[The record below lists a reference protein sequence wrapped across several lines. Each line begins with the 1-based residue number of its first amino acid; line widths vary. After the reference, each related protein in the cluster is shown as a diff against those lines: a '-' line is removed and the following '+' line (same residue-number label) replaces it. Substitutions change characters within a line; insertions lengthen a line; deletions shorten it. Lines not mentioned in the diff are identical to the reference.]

1 MGILHGGVAVK
12 GEGWSLRLPL
22 ILLQV
27 EVWDVFLLWLLPLI
41 QKESMEMWRREKPGD
56 MG

>member
-27 EVWDVFLLWLLPLI
+27 EVSDVFLLRLLPLI